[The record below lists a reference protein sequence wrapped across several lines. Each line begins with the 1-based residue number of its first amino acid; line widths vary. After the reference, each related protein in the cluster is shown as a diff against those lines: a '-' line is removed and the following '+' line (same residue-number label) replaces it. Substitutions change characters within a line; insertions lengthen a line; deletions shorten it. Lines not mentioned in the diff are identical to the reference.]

1 MGYSIWYQLC
11 CEGKLRLRVAFYSG
25 VFNKERGSL
34 SGFTIVELLIVI
46 VVVGILAAITIVGYN
61 GVQDRARQAAAKSDV
76 ANAVKSIEAFALTEG
91 IYPESITTCPP
102 TSTSL
107 CLLQSS
113 GGTIRYSRVAA
124 GTYIPAQSYNIGV
137 LHGKRFAF
145 YTPMEKTGFREYVNY
160 VDIAPYI
167 DEYGLREYKLSFDIK
182 SADTSQRNI
191 VVAYL
196 QNGSNTKYSFRR
208 EVIVAEEYTHHE
220 ITFTP
225 TLTNP
230 AIVRSDLSF
239 YGLYDTGNIPTV
251 KNVRLEPL

>member
-1 MGYSIWYQLC
+1 MLSN
-11 CEGKLRLRVAFYSG
+11 
-25 VFNKERGSL
+25 NKKGH
-34 SGFTIVELLIVI
+34 GFTIVELLIVI
-46 VVVGILAAITIVGYN
+46 VVVGILAAVTLVGYN

-113 GGTIRYSRVAA
+113 AGTIRYSRVAA

-145 YTPMEKTGFREYVNY
+145 YTPMEKTALREYLNY

-182 SADTSQRNI
+182 SADTSNRSTIQ
-191 VVAYL
+191 VYL
-196 QNGSNTKYSFRR
+196 QNGSGARYSFSRS
-208 EVIVAEEYTHHE
+208 VPVTQEYTRHE

-225 TLTNP
+225 TLSN
-230 AIVRSDLSF
+230 ASLARSDLSF